1 MRKSIAFFTP
11 EVLTLLASAGWYEGR
26 QAQGQFAVPSDV
38 HYPAQIEQLL
48 QEFGGL
54 LIRSTGA
61 GQTLARNSICFD
73 PSYAEMESSEEG
85 TLTYYS
91 GLLQHTLYPL
101 GHIPAESLLLCIDLA
116 GTMYMAGDYL
126 YRVGSSFAE
135 GVSNILLGVKGEEF
149 NERTLRWDD

>member
-1 MRKSIAFFTP
+1 MSKSTALFTP
-11 EVLTLLASAGWYEGR
+11 EVLTLLRRAGWYEGR

-38 HYPAQIEQLL
+38 HYPAHIAQLL

-54 LIRSTGA
+54 LIKSTGA
-61 GQTLARNSICFD
+61 GLTLGRNSILFD
-73 PSYAEMESSEEG
+73 PSYAERESSEQG
-85 TLTYYS
+85 ILTYYA
-91 GLLQHTLYPL
+91 GFLQHPLYPL
-101 GHIPAESLLLCIDLA
+101 GHIPQESLLLCIDWT

-149 NERTLRWDD
+149 NERTLRWGD

>member
-1 MRKSIAFFTP
+1 MRKSPAFFTP
-11 EVLTLLASAGWYEGR
+11 EVLTLLTRAGWYEGR
-26 QAQGQFAVPSDV
+26 HAQGQFVVPSDV
-38 HYPAQIEQLL
+38 HYPAHIEQLL

-61 GQTLARNSICFD
+61 GLTLGRNSIHFD

-85 TLTYYS
+85 ILTYYA
-91 GLLQHTLYPL
+91 GLLQHPLYPL
-101 GHIPAESLLLCIDLA
+101 GHIPQESLLLCIDWA

-126 YRVGSSFAE
+126 YRVGRSFAE

-149 NERTLRWDD
+149 NERTLSWDD